1 MYNTS
6 GVLQTTGFT
15 TTGQTFNL
23 LFPSY
28 TNRNWGTP
36 TYTSSC
42 KLAVP
47 YTGLYSLQFTFSSS
61 TTCTVFQFITKN
73 MGNGNET
80 AAFTDN
86 MIASSCPVLPQ
97 TYTNSISGTAF
108 LTTADYI
115 CFSIFPLSG
124 AIGYYVRNCAT
135 ITLIQRTA

>member
-23 LFPSY
+23 LFPTY
-28 TNRNWGTP
+28 TGRNWVP

-47 YTGLYSLQFTFSSS
+47 FTGLYSLQFTFSSG
-61 TTCTVFQFITKN
+61 TTCTAFQFITKN
-73 MGNGNET
+73 MGNGSEIGT
-80 AAFTDN
+80 WLDN
-86 MIASSCPVLPQ
+86 MIASSSPTIAGTL
-97 TYTNSISGTAF
+97 TNSISGTAY
-108 LTTADYI
+108 LTTSYYI

-124 AIGYYVRNCAT
+124 AITYYTRSCAS